1 MFILPLQVSVPPQ
14 LLVVFDFLLLPPDL
28 VLLPVLPALSRVVLV
43 SLPAGGQLGV
53 RGGGCGGGGVQ
64 GGGGGGGAE
73 QTRHGGGFG
82 ARVLSLVRGL
92 VVGEQTGSCTCAA
105 GLLVKL
111 QRAWLVHY
119 GGQVSQCTVGDNVQ

>member
-1 MFILPLQVSVPPQ
+1 MFILPLQVFVPPQ
-14 LLVVFDFLLLPPDL
+14 LLIVFDFFLPPPDL
-28 VLLPVLPALSRVVLV
+28 VLLPVLLALGRIVLV
-43 SLPAGGQLGV
+43 SVPTGGHLRV
-53 RGGGCGGGGVQ
+53 RGGGRGKGGVQ
-64 GGGGGGGAE
+64 GGGAEQARQGGGL
-73 QTRHGGGFG
+73 G
-82 ARVLSLVRGL
+82 ARVLGLVRGL